1 MMVEKGASN
10 EAFRT
15 LKAIIKKYHWFED
28 AEMLFSEI
36 SKRERVHS
44 RASGM

>member
-1 MMVEKGASN
+1 MVEKGASN

-15 LKAIIKKYHWFED
+15 LKTIIEKYHWFED

-36 SKRERVHS
+36 SKKRKS
-44 RASGM
+44 P

>member
-1 MMVEKGASN
+1 MVEKGASN

-36 SKRERVHS
+36 SKKRKS
-44 RASGM
+44 P